1 MHDFKYIDGQLWGE
15 RVKVKDIAR
24 EVGTPFYLYSYRTLI
39 NHCRHFKKALSG
51 LKYLIC
57 YAYKANSN
65 LALCKVLAEEGC
77 GADIVSGGE
86 LIKAL
91 EVGVPP
97 ERIVFNGNGKTAREM
112 EMALQFDILMFNVDS
127 QPELL
132 LLNEVAGRIGKKARI
147 ALRVNPDIDSQ
158 THPHI
163 TTGLKENKFGWE
175 FSQAIQGYRLAQ
187 TLENIEIAGIHMH
200 IGSQIT
206 RVEPFVEA
214 LQKIVGLAGKLKTL
228 GIKIEYVNVGGGLG
242 ITYSSEKPPALADYA
257 QSLIP
262 VIKGMGAK
270 GIFEPGRV
278 LTGNAGILVTEVL
291 YVKEARDKKFVVV
304 DAGMGD
310 LFRPAFYAAYHE
322 IKPVRQPTEKP
333 SIIVAD
339 IVGPICESGDFLAK
353 DREIP
358 LVRGGDL
365 LAVFSAGAY
374 GFSMSS
380 NYNSRLRPAE
390 VLVKGDAFKV
400 VRKRE
405 TYEDLIRGEGET
417 YEDLIRGEE

>member
-1 MHDFKYIDGQLWGE
+1 MHDFNYIDGQLYCE
-15 RVKVKDIAR
+15 KVKVKDISR
-24 EVGTPFYLYSYRTLI
+24 QVRTPFYLYSYQTLV
-39 NHCRHFKKALSG
+39 NHYRNFEKVLSG
-51 LKYLIC
+51 SEHLIC

-65 LALCKVLAEEGC
+65 LALCKILAEEGS
-77 GADIVSGGE
+77 GADVVSGGE
-86 LIKAL
+86 LRKAL
-91 EVGVPP
+91 QVGVPP
-97 ERIVFNGNGKTAREM
+97 WKIVFNGNGKTAEEM
-112 EMALQFDILMFNVDS
+112 ELALQSHILMFNVDS
-127 QPELL
+127 KPELL
-132 LLNEVAGRIGKKARI
+132 LLNQMAERTGNKARI
-147 ALRVNPDIDSQ
+147 ALRVNPDIDPQ

-163 TTGLKENKFGWE
+163 ATGLKESKFGFE
-175 FSQAIQGYRLAQ
+175 FSQVIEGYKLAQ
-187 TLENIEIAGIHMH
+187 TLRNIEISGIHMH

-206 RVEPFVEA
+206 KVEPFVEA
-214 LQKIVGLAGKLKTL
+214 LRKIANLAAELGSL

-242 ITYSSEKPPALADYA
+242 ITYSDEKPPTLTDYA

-262 VIKGMGAK
+262 IIKEIGAK

-278 LTGNAGILVTEVL
+278 LVGNAGILATKVL
-291 YVKEARDKKFVVV
+291 YVKETQNKKFVIV

-322 IKPVRQPTEKP
+322 IKPLQQSIEKP
-333 SIIVAD
+333 STTGYRSSTIVAD

-358 LVRGGDL
+358 QVKREDL

-390 VLVKGDAFKV
+390 VLVKGDRFQV
-400 VRKRE
+400 VRERE
-405 TYEDLIRGEGET
+405 TYEDLVRREKEQIN
-417 YEDLIRGEE
+417 